1 MISVFDRLE
10 NIVGK
15 GENVGYQHFLLFPL
29 CFETASFPDTS
40 KDLVWESVKPN
51 RIFTDL
57 TVSVQ
62 RKLSTHIKI
71 NTGIRIHIG
80 SFTSYLVSIEQKS
93 IKIKLKI
100 LVKQYK

>member
-1 MISVFDRLE
+1 MISVFDRIE

-15 GENVGYQHFLLFPL
+15 GENAGYQHFLLFPL

-40 KDLVWESVKPN
+40 KDLVWES
-51 RIFTDL
+51 DL